1 MANPISIISLF
12 LITIGYMIFRYKMN
26 MNNLSPALRTS
37 LPFIYLIVLMLVQ
50 IATNRV
56 AIISLCGSVDMG
68 RVILATVIPW
78 TAIFG
83 ILIMLLNVF
92 PGWKAPF
99 SNTIGY
105 LMIRGDASEIIPKI
119 FKGKMTADKSG
130 EFAQALE
137 YIYDDQSLLIN
148 EITPMNFDSFWDKM
162 TRSNLIRDTAQI
174 DTYKQKLRN
183 LVKLKE
189 LTATGIWYLL
199 AGLLV
204 TSFSYQNMVSAKCE
218 KSMTEMKKGEQSHKE
233 QLKSEE
239 EESRKIYRSRE

>member
-1 MANPISIISLF
+1 MANLISIISLI
-12 LITIGYMIFRYKMN
+12 LITGGYLFLRYKLN

-50 IATNRV
+50 VGTNTV
-56 AIISLCGSVDMG
+56 AIRTICGQIDMG
-68 RVILATVIPW
+68 RLILATFIPW

-119 FKGKMTADKSG
+119 FKGKMTANKSG

-162 TRSNLIRDTAQI
+162 TRSKLIVDTAQI
-174 DTYKQKLRN
+174 DTYKQQLRN
-183 LVKLKE
+183 LVKLKDII
-189 LTATGIWYLL
+189 ATGIWYLL

-204 TSFSYQNMVSAKCE
+204 TSFSYQNMISAKCE
-218 KSMTEMKKGEQSHKE
+218 KSIVEMKKGEQTHKE
-233 QLKSEE
+233 QMESEVNE
-239 EESRKIYRSRE
+239 TRKIYSSRE

>member
-1 MANPISIISLF
+1 MANLISIISLF
-12 LITIGYMIFRYKMN
+12 LITIGYLILRYN
-26 MNNLSPALRTS
+26 FNTNNLSPELRTS

-50 IATNRV
+50 VATNTV
-56 AIISLCGSVDMG
+56 AIRTICGQIDMN

-105 LMIRGDASEIIPKI
+105 LMIRGDASEIVPKI

-162 TRSNLIRDTAQI
+162 TKSNLIRDTAQI

-183 LVKLKE
+183 LVKLKD
-189 LTATGIWYLL
+189 LIATGIWYLL

-204 TSFSYQNMVSAKCE
+204 TSFSYQNMISAKCE
-218 KSMTEMKKGEQSHKE
+218 KSIVEMKKGEQSHKE
-233 QLKSEE
+233 QMEKEQKE
-239 EESRKIYRSRE
+239 TRKIYSTRE